1 MSGAGAAAA
10 PSTST
15 DPTAGRL
22 PRAHPAALGVD
33 PAAIERLTA
42 SLTRIGGVHSL
53 MVVRRGQVVGEGWWA
68 PYRAELPHTLNSVSK
83 SVTALA
89 VGVAIDEGLLGLDDR
104 VIDLLP
110 EDAPAQPSERLQRLT
125 VRHLLTMSRGC
136 SEPDFD
142 GVRSR
147 QTAEAV
153 CFVLNEPLDHEPG
166 ERFVYSTGTTFL
178 VAAILQR
185 LTGGRL
191 LDFVADRLFGPL
203 GITTRDWDSSA
214 DGVDLG
220 GSGLHLRTEELALLG
235 QLLLQRGAWGG
246 RQLVPADW
254 LDLAT
259 SPQIATTD
267 VAPFAGGAPGPGDWE
282 LGYGFQFWRSRH
294 GAYRADGA
302 FGQFIVVLPELETV
316 VVTTA
321 GLDPMDAV
329 LDAIWTDLLPGIGAL
344 PDADAAPAAAA
355 LPETETA
362 PDAGSDEPAR
372 LSGLRLPPQPG
383 TSTSSRAH
391 DLLGRRFAI
400 DDGAHLIGLRIDI
413 AVPADRVVDAAADAD
428 DDRAEWT
435 LELETAHGVER
446 LGAGHGRWVEGTT
459 SVITGS
465 PTPVGVSAGWD
476 EAAEDD
482 ATADG
487 ARADGARGDGAV
499 WRLRIQLIETA
510 QTLTVAVTV
519 DDDTVRIEGRM
530 HGWFA
535 PAELGPITGHAT
547 RRRGDESATPR
558 SAG

>member
-1 MSGAGAAAA
+1 MSGAAADRSAESGVTDAGVGAVG
-10 PSTST
+10 SL
-15 DPTAGRL
+15 TAGRL
-22 PRAHPAALGVD
+22 PRSHPAALGVD
-33 PAAIERLTA
+33 PAAIERLAA

-83 SVTALA
+83 SVTSLA
-89 VGVAIDEGLLGLDDR
+89 VGIAIDEGLLGLDDR

-110 EDAPAQPSERLQRLT
+110 EHAPAQPSERLQRLT

-147 QTAEAV
+147 ATAEAV
-153 CFVLNEPLDHEPG
+153 RFVLNEPLDHKPG

-178 VAAILQR
+178 VAAVLQR

-191 LDFVADRLFGPL
+191 LDFVADRLFAPL
-203 GITTRDWDSSA
+203 GITTREWDSSA

-235 QLLLQRGAWGG
+235 QLLFQRGEWDG
-246 RQLVPADW
+246 RQLVPAEW
-254 LDLAT
+254 IDLAT
-259 SPQIATTD
+259 SPQIVTAL
-267 VAPFAGGAPGPGDWE
+267 VPFDADADGSASVEREPGDWE

-302 FGQFIVVLPELETV
+302 FGQFIVVMPELETV

-329 LDAIWTDLLPGIGAL
+329 LDALWTELLPGIGNV
-344 PDADAAPAAAA
+344 PDAATSATAAGAVGDAGSAAPAQ
-355 LPETETA
+355 LT
-362 PDAGSDEPAR
+362 
-372 LSGLRLPPQPG
+372 GLQLAPQPG
-383 TSTSSRAH
+383 DAASPSEDA
-391 DLLGRRFAI
+391 LLARHFVIAGDAPLRGLRVDAVAKV
-400 DDGAHLIGLRIDI
+400 DGAGG
-413 AVPADRVVDAAADAD
+413 AT
-428 DDRAEWT
+428 WT
-435 LELETAHGVER
+435 LELETPSGTER
-446 LGAGHGRWVEGTT
+446 LGAGHGRWVEGAT
-459 SVITGS
+459 SAITGAA
-465 PTPVGVSAGWD
+465 TPVGVSAGW
-476 EAAEDD
+476 AEDE
-482 ATADG
+482 
-487 ARADGARGDGAV
+487 

-519 DDDTVRIEGRM
+519 DGDSVRIEGRM

-535 PAELGPITGHAT
+535 PAELGPITGHV
-547 RRRGDESATPR
+547 SPR
-558 SAG
+558 